1 MADANTSPTP
11 STLFAP
17 GSPVKVQPLRDPARA
32 AMVVGQK
39 APLGSSNPNQVVPGQ
54 TVDHSIPGAMLG
66 QKALLAKKFASAKG
80 STVSPTDALQSPCT
94 AKIASA
100 KQRRFAKIK
109 VPGLRLVND
118 ENNAD
123 KA

>member
-1 MADANTSPTP
+1 MTDSNTS
-11 STLFAP
+11 STLSTN
-17 GSPVKVQPLRDPARA
+17 SPVKVQPLRDPARA

-80 STVSPTDALQSPCT
+80 STISPTDALQSPCT

-100 KQRRFAKIK
+100 KQRRFAKVK
-109 VPGLRLVND
+109 VAGLRLVSD
-118 ENNAD
+118 ENKNTTD

>member
-1 MADANTSPTP
+1 MTDSNTS
-11 STLFAP
+11 STLSTN
-17 GSPVKVQPLRDPARA
+17 SPVKVQPLRDPARA

-39 APLGSSNPNQVVPGQ
+39 APLGSSNLNQVVPGQ

-80 STVSPTDALQSPCT
+80 STISPTDALQSPCT

-100 KQRRFAKIK
+100 KQRRFAKVK
-109 VPGLRLVND
+109 VAGLRLVSD
-118 ENNAD
+118 ENKNTTD